1 MNEAIEPLNPIA
13 FQLGPLAVHWYGI
26 IIGLGALLGLWI
38 AMRESEKRG
47 LQKDTFIDLVLFAIP
62 IAIICARIYYV
73 AFEWDYY
80 AAHPEKSLRFG
91 RAALPFMRIN
101 RRHFNGI
108 CVFESEKPFV
118 LEACRYCRAQHFARP
133 GDRPLGELHE
143 SGSARRGCQQSLFR
157 KPAPA

>member
-1 MNEAIEPLNPIA
+1 MNEVIEPLNPIA
-13 FQLGPLAVHWYGI
+13 FQMGPLAVHWYGI

-80 AAHPEKSLRFG
+80 AAHPGEIIKIWKG
-91 RAALPFMRIN
+91 
-101 RRHFNGI
+101 GI
-108 CVFESEKPFV
+108 AIHGGLIGAILTGYVFSRVKNFV
-118 LEACRYCRAQHFARP
+118 LEACGHCRAQHFARP
-133 GDRPLGELHE
+133 GDRALGELHE

>member
-47 LQKDTFIDLVLFAIP
+47 LQKDIFIDLVLFAIP

-80 AAHPEKSLRFG
+80 AEHPGKS
-91 RAALPFMRIN
+91 
-101 RRHFNGI
+101 
-108 CVFESEKPFV
+108 
-118 LEACRYCRAQHFARP
+118 
-133 GDRPLGELHE
+133 
-143 SGSARRGCQQSLFR
+143 
-157 KPAPA
+157 